1 MLKFKLQRQ
10 VLDQGV
16 GVGLIF
22 SLKNGWLAAFLSS
35 FTYLVIVSC
44 SSSTATPPTAPA
56 ELPSITS
63 FPFPSSIGIDVDE
76 ITTSESSEPVDIPS
90 PIAKTES
97 RRRTVGSGGEY
108 SDEIV
113 IGSNMAEEVA
123 EELNGILEIFEEVDV
138 PVGTDETNFETTV
151 TDDEDETHAVKMDF
165 AVFDFGGDG
174 TDESCS
180 GHTAALPI
188 CFRVWLDNE
197 RFMAGL
203 FDTYP
208 SDDNPGAGQ
217 MRVVDL
223 LDSGTDFEEN
233 SSEGG
238 SAIAAVYDLDDAENT
253 STDLQSIIPSA
264 DSTEYRQI
272 SLTEVGPE
280 GSAKKTLNVTSRLL
294 GTVSYLGQ
302 WIEDNDYWTGHIL
315 IDENGVSDEAIP
327 CAQISTGN
335 GADKALCEALGL
347 SIDGISFNE
356 LPTATDVSLPDDFPD
371 APTF

>member
-1 MLKFKLQRQ
+1 MDPIIPIKNR
-10 VLDQGV
+10 
-16 GVGLIF
+16 GLIALTF
-22 SLKNGWLAAFLSS
+22 AFL
-35 FTYLVIVSC
+35 YVLIASC

-63 FPFPSSIGIDVDE
+63 FPFPSSIGVDVDE
-76 ITTSESSEPVDIPS
+76 ITVSESSGPVDIPS
-90 PIAKTES
+90 PIAKTEN
-97 RRRTVGSGGEY
+97 RGRTVGSDGEF

-188 CFRVWLDNE
+188 CFRIWLDDE

-217 MRVVDL
+217 MRIVDL
-223 LDSGTDFEEN
+223 LDSGGINSVEN
-233 SSEGG
+233 SGEGE
-238 SAIAAVYDLDDAENT
+238 SAIATVYNHDDEENT
-253 STDLQSIIPSA
+253 STDLQSIIPSG
-264 DSTEYRQI
+264 DSTEYRHI
-272 SLTEVGPE
+272 SLTEIGPA
-280 GSAKKTLNVTSRLL
+280 GSAEKTLNVVSRLL

-302 WIEDNDYWTGHIL
+302 WIEDEDYWTGRIL

-335 GADKALCEALGL
+335 GADEALCEALSL
-347 SIDGISFNE
+347 SIDGTSFNE
-356 LPTATDVSLPDDFPD
+356 LPTAADVSLPDDFPD